1 MKPTD
6 FAKQLTDFLS
16 KYLPGERGLSIN
28 TISSYKFT
36 FILFITFM
44 EIQRKKKASKIELR
58 DITKENV
65 VAFLDWLQSHR
76 RCSVATRNVRLA
88 ALHSFFRYL
97 QYQIPENLSEW
108 QKILSIKEKKS
119 QKETISYL
127 SVDGIKLLLEQPNR
141 ATQKGR
147 RDLAMLALM
156 YDCAARVQEIIDL
169 EPLSLRLNK
178 PFTIKIIGK
187 GNKARIVPLMEEEIE
202 HVHSYMKENGLMEIH
217 RKQEPLFYNSRNDKL
232 TRAGVNC
239 ILLKYATMARV
250 KNPGLAAYAM
260 KASKGI
266 TPFLIA
272 VTDYMRPP
280 LVSEINTLDYEGN
293 VGDQIH
299 VVAFDDFAVTEVKV
313 SIFNPAG
320 ALIEKGDCVLN
331 SITNV
336 YDYTA
341 TVAVIDLTGVE
352 IFAQARDYPGH
363 VGANFVTL

>member
-141 ATQKGR
+141 ATPKGR

-250 KNPGLAAYAM
+250 KNPGLIPDKISCHSLRHSKAMHLLQAGVHLVYIRDFLGHESVQTTEIYARVD
-260 KASKGI
+260 SKQKRE
-266 TPFLIA
+266 A
-272 VTDYMRPP
+272 
-280 LVSEINTLDYEGN
+280 
-293 VGDQIH
+293 
-299 VVAFDDFAVTEVKV
+299 
-313 SIFNPAG
+313 
-320 ALIEKGDCVLN
+320 IEK
-331 SITNV
+331 
-336 YDYTA
+336 A
-341 TVAVIDLTGVE
+341 
-352 IFAQARDYPGH
+352 FAQIVKKEKPLWMKND
-363 VGANFVTL
+363 NLLQWLKSFK

>member
-1 MKPTD
+1 
-6 FAKQLTDFLS
+6 
-16 KYLPGERGLSIN
+16 
-28 TISSYKFT
+28 
-36 FILFITFM
+36 M

-108 QKILSIKEKKS
+108 QKILSIKKKKS

-250 KNPGLAAYAM
+250 KNPGLIPNKISCHSLRHSKAMHLLQAGVHLVYIRDFLGHESVQTTEIYARVD
-260 KASKGI
+260 SKQKRE
-266 TPFLIA
+266 A
-272 VTDYMRPP
+272 
-280 LVSEINTLDYEGN
+280 
-293 VGDQIH
+293 
-299 VVAFDDFAVTEVKV
+299 
-313 SIFNPAG
+313 
-320 ALIEKGDCVLN
+320 IEK
-331 SITNV
+331 
-336 YDYTA
+336 A
-341 TVAVIDLTGVE
+341 
-352 IFAQARDYPGH
+352 FAQIIKKEKPLWMKNDNLLQWLK
-363 VGANFVTL
+363 NFK